1 MLNQLQEHVVSYRGN
16 PFLFLISKVGGRDR
30 CCELDREWH
39 DEDLANKRIKEEGSQ
54 ATNEKLRDGAQVK
67 HDRILVIE
75 LSPM

>member
-1 MLNQLQEHVVSYRGN
+1 M
-16 PFLFLISKVGGRDR
+16 GGRDR

-39 DEDLANKRIKEEGSQ
+39 DEDLANKRIKEGSQ